1 MEPSTNSGARRIGS
15 RGLSSMNLTGSK
27 DSVCGKVSTAFS
39 PVYRA
44 LRHGAMIA
52 WNLLMG
58 IEEESP
64 EDVDEDVAAMQAD
77 LYEIFVFKSPLLY
90 FFTVEFALLA
100 QCLYLALWATNFVVL
115 ARDSY
120 FPKLWEAALLVPVPL
135 NFWLIQ
141 KIIFSACTL
150 KAVVSL
156 DRNVADKICEEALD
170 ARNVTERLRK
180 IIRSTLAGLNFE
192 KIKWNGFLHEQFH
205 VFKKEGAVGITEK
218 DMRLFLHSLQIF
230 LTATSVSRIF
240 SVIDFD
246 RDGKVTWKD
255 LSDIVFPELAQQ
267 QLKVNRKANSG
278 KSMKSVKGGKSRKNG
293 NKSSPAA
300 PTSAPKRGTFGASS
314 SEKIVTPD
322 QVNAAA
328 DALAHIQSFRPS
340 AALSGKGAPTRVLS
354 TVDSARSADFG
365 LSPEEE
371 KEGTEYTTTKQNPVK
386 MKAGGVVFA
395 EDTAT
400 DASSDEGEGGGFA
413 NRYDEE
419 DAEFGERYV
428 NHRNLYLRNKLNNQ
442 KKDQEDGFGGEV
454 IYNEDTDD
462 FWENAGDSPLAA
474 SGTGSK
480 ATSPKSGEKKRSRF
494 LGF

>member
-1 MEPSTNSGARRIGS
+1 MEPSASSAARRIGS
-15 RGLSSMNLTGSK
+15 RGGSVLNLTGSK
-27 DSVCGKVSTAFS
+27 DSLCGKLSTALA
-39 PVYRA
+39 PVYKVLCHA
-44 LRHGAMIA
+44 AKIV
-52 WNLLMG
+52 WNLLLG

-64 EDVDEDVAAMQAD
+64 EDVDEDVALMQAD
-77 LYEIFVFKSPLLY
+77 LYEIFAFKSPLLY
-90 FFTVEFALLA
+90 FFVVEFALLA

-120 FPKLWEAALLVPVPL
+120 FPKLWEAALLAPVPL

-156 DRNVADKICEEALD
+156 DRTVADKICEEALD

-180 IIRSTLAGLNFE
+180 IVRSTLAGLNFE

-293 NKSSPAA
+293 AKGA
-300 PTSAPKRGTFGASS
+300 PTAPASAPKRGTFGASS
-314 SEKIVTPD
+314 SEKMVVSDP
-322 QVNAAA
+322 VHAASE
-328 DALAHIQSFRPS
+328 ALAHIQSFRPS
-340 AALSGKGAPTRVLS
+340 AALSGKGAPPRVLS
-354 TVDSARSADFG
+354 SVDSARSADFG
-365 LSPEEE
+365 LGPEEE
-371 KEGTEYTTTKQNPVK
+371 KEGNEYTTTKLSPVK

-395 EDTAT
+395 DDTAT
-400 DASSDEGEGGGFA
+400 DASSDEEGKGFA

-419 DAEFGERYV
+419 DAEFGGRYV
-428 NHRNLYLRNKLNNQ
+428 NHRNLYLRNKLTNQ
-442 KKDQEDGFGGEV
+442 KKDQEEGFGGEV

-462 FWENAGDSPLAA
+462 FWENAGNSPLAA
-474 SGTGSK
+474 SPPSK
-480 ATSPKSGEKKRSRF
+480 AKSPKAGQKKSRF